1 MIAFCYHI
9 CFQHCKRKFLDI
21 EADKD
26 ATQIIDVINKLY
38 RKEHKIGK
46 HWKPDRILEYIK
58 KYAPSILKELKRKLL
73 KIQSNPSML
82 PKSPLSKAINYT
94 LNEYDALC
102 NYIDGPEY
110 TLDNNAIE
118 RYMRYIS
125 LSRKNSLFC
134 GSHDGAKRTA
144 LLYSLACSCRL
155 NGINTFEYFTDILN
169 RMAYI
174 NPNASDEV
182 YQ

>member
-1 MIAFCYHI
+1 MLSISFI
-9 CFQHCKRKFLDI
+9 GKSI
-21 EADKD
+21 
-26 ATQIIDVINKLY
+26 
-38 RKEHKIGK
+38 KIGK
-46 HWKPDRILEYIK
+46 HWKPDRILEYRK
-58 KYAPSILKELKRKLL
+58 KYAPPILKELKRKLL

-102 NYIDGPEY
+102 NYIDRPEY
-110 TLDNNAIE
+110 ALDNNAIE

-155 NGINTFEYFTDILN
+155 NGIKHVRILYG
-169 RMAYI
+169 YI
-174 NPNASDEV
+174 KPDGL
-182 YQ
+182 YQSQCIR